1 MLKIYLS
8 YAYIDINAI
17 TNYLEMSPEQI
28 LSIGMKILQNT
39 SSESNSKKII
49 DNLKLTDVNMEEYT
63 DNTFVTKVWLSLHQ
77 ILWFT
82 TFDLWNQHKD
92 RAKKTAAGLKLNSK
106 MKALKTVNATES
118 TALAIAKAAENANAS
133 YLATLE
139 THLRISNQES

>member
-39 SSESNSKKII
+39 SSESNSIKII

-63 DNTFVTKVWLSLHQ
+63 DNTFVTKV
-77 ILWFT
+77 
-82 TFDLWNQHKD
+82 
-92 RAKKTAAGLKLNSK
+92 
-106 MKALKTVNATES
+106 
-118 TALAIAKAAENANAS
+118 
-133 YLATLE
+133 
-139 THLRISNQES
+139 